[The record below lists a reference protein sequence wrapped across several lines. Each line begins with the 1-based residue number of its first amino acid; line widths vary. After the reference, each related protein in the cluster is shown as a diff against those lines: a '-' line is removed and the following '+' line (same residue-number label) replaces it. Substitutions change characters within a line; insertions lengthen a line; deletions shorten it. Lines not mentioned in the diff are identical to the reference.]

1 MSGLARFVAPILEIL
16 QVKLEIFVEIR
27 FDSLFELRLVVL
39 DANHEIAIPFDD
51 VMSALFL
58 AARGIDRGQR
68 VGKLDPLQELE
79 NRRDFVRF
87 LFGRDLAQGDPL
99 LAGPGSDDVQRTQLL
114 LRVVLS
120 STRFADDG
128 NQSVRTAVVVP
139 NGVGDPVLEALLKGL
154 GLERQQQPTDTVAR
168 GNSVGKRQELL
179 QPMLA
184 ILGPAMDGRRTI
196 AAT

>member
-39 DANHEIAIPFDD
+39 NANHEIAIPFDD

-114 LRVVLS
+114 LRVCYPRHVLPTMAIS
-120 STRFADDG
+120 RSGPLSWFRMAWAI
-128 NQSVRTAVVVP
+128 QSW
-139 NGVGDPVLEALLKGL
+139 KHF
-154 GLERQQQPTDTVAR
+154 
-168 GNSVGKRQELL
+168 
-179 QPMLA
+179 
-184 ILGPAMDGRRTI
+184 
-196 AAT
+196 